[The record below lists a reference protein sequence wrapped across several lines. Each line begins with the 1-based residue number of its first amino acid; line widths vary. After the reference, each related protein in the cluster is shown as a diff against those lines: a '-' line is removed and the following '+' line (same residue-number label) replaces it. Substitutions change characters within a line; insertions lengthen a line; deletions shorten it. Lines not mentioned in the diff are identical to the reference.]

1 MKIRSVAV
9 LGAGAVG
16 SYVIWGLSGKSDL
29 KLGVV
34 AEGERAGRL
43 KQNGCR
49 INGVTYRPQVWT
61 PKEAHGVDLL
71 VVALKYGALPG
82 ALESIREVTGENTV
96 IMSLMN
102 GVDSEE
108 LIAEKAGSS
117 HMLYSLIKVA
127 SHKEG
132 EGYCFDPD
140 TTIGIVFGEL
150 SAPYD
155 SDRVRAV
162 GRAFCGYRD
171 SFPSHGAHKGR
182 DMEQIP
188 AQCLQQSATGDL
200 RRGRRLL
207 SGQRTYEGNQ

>member
-1 MKIRSVAV
+1 MVLCDLGTFREKRSEVRRCCGRRALPDAETERMQDQRCYLSSASLDTKGSAWRGSACCRVKIRSA
-9 LGAGAVG
+9 A
-16 SYVIWGLSGKSDL
+16 
-29 KLGVV
+29 
-34 AEGERAGRL
+34 
-43 KQNGCR
+43 
-49 INGVTYRPQVWT
+49 
-61 PKEAHGVDLL
+61 
-71 VVALKYGALPG
+71 G

-162 GRAFCGYRD
+162 EELFADTGIHFRHTELIREEIWSKFL
-171 SFPSHGAHKGR
+171 
-182 DMEQIP
+182 

-207 SGQRTYEGNQ
+207 STAYI